1 MLAIL
6 TFATHYCCRF
16 ILNANIVTCLISLL
30 PVAIK
35 DLSTVTIA
43 DIAWDCCKKVM
54 LAFIHTRQS
63 K

>member
-6 TFATHYCCRF
+6 TSATQHYCRF

-35 DLSTVTIA
+35 DLSTATLA
-43 DIAWDCCKKVM
+43 DVAINRCKKAIQ
-54 LAFIHTRQS
+54 AFIHAKQS
-63 K
+63 R